1 MNIDIL
7 AEKIEIETGNNL
19 TSIIELIIDAVR
31 DYPLFGLSDTEK
43 YFDEVKRITNQDII
57 TLDVLKN
64 YIVLNSDSGDEESV
78 WINTSLTSLLEAFEL
93 MSLYK
98 IPFDDVLNEINL

>member
-7 AEKIEIETGNNL
+7 VEKIEVETGNNL
-19 TSIIELIIDAVR
+19 SSIIELIIDAVR
-31 DYPLFGLSDTEK
+31 DYPLLGLSDTEK

-57 TLDVLKN
+57 TLDILKN
-64 YIVLNSDSGDEESV
+64 YIDLNSDSGDEESV

-98 IPFDDVLNEINL
+98 IPFDEILNKINS